1 MQRGHVYLID
11 NDPSRRDALA
21 QALSP
26 QGYELQK
33 FEHAPAFLDWIDY
46 ERLPEAACVLTRLHM
61 QPMTGVELLDVFHAD
76 GVALPT
82 ILIGTA
88 CELQLAV
95 KAARYSGTYILW
107 QPFAASLLV
116 EVIAGMLR
124 EWGSSAH
131 TVLASECAT
140 IEDRLASLSRRQ
152 RQVLRHVFEGSGNR
166 AIAEALGISIK
177 TVELHRACM
186 MKKMRADSVVA
197 LVRMMSDVRRSLEGC
212 A

>member
-1 MQRGHVYLID
+1 M
-11 NDPSRRDALA
+11 
-21 QALSP
+21 
-26 QGYELQK
+26 
-33 FEHAPAFLDWIDY
+33 
-46 ERLPEAACVLTRLHM
+46 
-61 QPMTGVELLDVFHAD
+61 
-76 GVALPT
+76 
-82 ILIGTA
+82 
-88 CELQLAV
+88 

-116 EVIAGMLR
+116 EVIASMLR
-124 EWGSSAH
+124 EWGSSPH

-152 RQVLRHVFEGSGNR
+152 RQVLRHVFEGNGNR